1 MFMVIVEY
9 VIIYFLVKKMIGIS
23 SIDVFDFVYV
33 VLNVKILYFLIII
46 IIVMLFK
53 LFIIVYLMGKICSL
67 FEDLFVNNEILFFLY

>member
-9 VIIYFLVKKMIGIS
+9 VIIYFLVKKMIVIS
-23 SIDVFDFVYV
+23 NIGVFDFV

-46 IIVMLFK
+46 SIVMLFK

-67 FEDLFVNNEILFFLY
+67 FEDLFVNNEIFFFLY

>member
-1 MFMVIVEY
+1 MVIVEY
-9 VIIYFLVKKMIGIS
+9 VIIYFLVKKMIVIS
-23 SIDVFDFVYV
+23 NIGVFDFV

-67 FEDLFVNNEILFFLY
+67 FEDLFVNNEIFFFLY